1 MNNKQNSSVNFLVR
15 AKLGI
20 RLRRRKNAQLYKN
33 PEIPQGC
40 LITIK
45 FCPKD
50 GRLLPSILTKSG
62 AIVDSVNITGN
73 VYNIKTSAKSHNKKK
88 CLP

>member
-1 MNNKQNSSVNFLVR
+1 MNKKQNSSVTFLVR

-33 PEIPQGC
+33 PEIPQGS

-45 FCPKD
+45 FCPKE
-50 GRLLPSILTKSG
+50 GRLLPSILTNSG
-62 AIVDSVNITGN
+62 AIVDSVIITSN
-73 VYNIKTSAKSHNKKK
+73 VYSIKTSAKSREQK
-88 CLP
+88 